1 MCTIYGALML
11 IMLFCCKI
19 CSFCNLRCFVAK
31 SVLSR
36 FTRYRVEKICAKNCA
51 CGEKRTNIMYVSRT
65 LPVNCPLSK
74 FSWSFVIHVIFSLLC
89 EACYEKPWLH
99 LPTSG
104 TPPTYKLNPPP
115 SLLSLKNI
123 HFIIWEIQFE
133 KREIWFKQ
141 IHLPTSRIPVTYSS
155 SSFFM

>member
-1 MCTIYGALML
+1 ML
-11 IMLFCCKI
+11 W
-19 CSFCNLRCFVAK
+19 
-31 SVLSR
+31 
-36 FTRYRVEKICAKNCA
+36 
-51 CGEKRTNIMYVSRT
+51 RT
-65 LPVNCPLSK
+65 LTSRCTVCIIAKDFLNLWVISWTLPINCPQSK

-133 KREIWFKQ
+133 KREIWFKL
-141 IHLPTSRIPVTYSS
+141 IHLPTSRIPVTYSY
-155 SSFFM
+155 SSFFMWLVSYPSLYTIFLWLKFISSDSWILLSNTWN